1 MQTNEPPSATQKQ
14 IRFSQVVIYPEIL
27 LLVKINF
34 LFLHFPFLLT
44 SVVFRGAANFHRR
57 APGLLDPD
65 KHIMSKAKHKK
76 DPGKKGKG
84 QNKKD
89 IFKKYAAPRC
99 KDFLYFEQLQKDFY
113 LVEGDK

>member
-1 MQTNEPPSATQKQ
+1 MSGNITTCENK
-14 IRFSQVVIYPEIL
+14 FSVS
-27 LLVKINF
+27 
-34 LFLHFPFLLT
+34 LFSFLLT

-84 QNKKD
+84 QNEKD
-89 IFKKYAAPRC
+89 IFKKYAAPWSQN
-99 KDFLYFEQLQKDFY
+99 FLYFDKIQQGFY
-113 LVEGDK
+113 LMTKEK